1 MPSRPLQ
8 THVCIYPVVSGSC
21 CFLGVIHYLWL
32 IKSYFLL
39 FRIHLWAVS
48 KGFDEDLPIRASC
61 SKAFTLQTLPS
72 GVFLTLQ
79 LTLTMLSVHPAEV
92 TYHVPEVTCIMV
104 FFFNLLKPVKASRSF
119 VPDKLH
125 SNPPFFEQHPTVLS
139 APALFPRLL
148 APFPPWDTKVQSE
161 NQPEAQGPASLK
173 HRAHQEKSN
182 RRPWLGTEAKART
195 NTPPFSLTATCV
207 QWLVTMQTRTSYA
220 WTQN

>member
-1 MPSRPLQ
+1 MPSQPLQ

-39 FRIHLWAVS
+39 FCIHLWALS

-61 SKAFTLQTLPS
+61 SKAFTLQTLSS

-148 APFPPWDTKVQSE
+148 APFPPKGRKQECV
-161 NQPEAQGPASLK
+161 
-173 HRAHQEKSN
+173 RAHSST
-182 RRPWLGTEAKART
+182 LGLSYTLLLVAGDQT
-195 NTPPFSLTATCV
+195 YLFLPQVWSFCLLSLFSLSNPWMLAPLLPWPHHDRTFHTA
-207 QWLVTMQTRTSYA
+207 L
-220 WTQN
+220 

>member
-148 APFPPWDTKVQSE
+148 APFPPHTALLSCGDHSVCSILPRRCLE
-161 NQPEAQGPASLK
+161 MPAYPSGP
-173 HRAHQEKSN
+173 N
-182 RRPWLGTEAKART
+182 LGAFFTGET
-195 NTPPFSLTATCV
+195 FPS
-207 QWLVTMQTRTSYA
+207 
-220 WTQN
+220 